1 MMKSY
6 QNGIKLLATI
16 TILFLFITGCNTAQI
31 VETKQIS
38 LTTVLGSGL
47 NDISQIYVRYGDGK
61 ELTIVENEYLQ
72 KTTNILKGMQ
82 VIHVESMP
90 DSVGQLY
97 TLKIKDGSQIIE
109 YSSSLF
115 LNGKQYKVVN
125 DVAKKDLDQYL
136 IKIGRAVIPDL
147 LPGIEIKQK
156 AAMQKIAVVTD
167 FDGTLMEQVDKL
179 IESVHLR
186 DGARDFIDFCQQKDV
201 SVTVGISCCL

>member
-6 QNGIKLLATI
+6 QNGIKLLA
-16 TILFLFITGCNTAQI
+16 ILFLFITGCNTAQR
-31 VETKQIS
+31 VDTKQIS

-61 ELTIVENEYLQ
+61 ELIIVENECLQ
-72 KTTNILKGMQ
+72 KITNVLKGMQ

-97 TLKIKDGSQIIE
+97 TLKIKDGSKIIE

-125 DVAKKDLDQYL
+125 DVAKIELDQYL

-147 LPGIEIKQK
+147 LPGIEIK
-156 AAMQKIAVVTD
+156 
-167 FDGTLMEQVDKL
+167 
-179 IESVHLR
+179 
-186 DGARDFIDFCQQKDV
+186 
-201 SVTVGISCCL
+201 